1 VVFRG
6 WGAPP
11 PPPLAGLGITARVKA

>member
-1 VVFRG
+1 MF
-6 WGAPP
+6 WGGGGPP